1 MPWML
6 TFFHWNN
13 CTVSARAAGARQAT
27 RVSNRARQE
36 TLLIIRYLEMI
47 SPRSNAVGR
56 GAAPRGNVNGG
67 AGVGRDLRVVIQS
80 SGREPPIAGDG
91 AEHCAIAGTRGGDVP
106 HRIRP

>member
-6 TFFHWNN
+6 TFFHWNS
-13 CTVSARAAGARQAT
+13 CTVSARTAGARQAT
-27 RVSNRARQE
+27 RVSNRARRE

-47 SPRSNAVGR
+47 SPRSNAVWR
-56 GAAPRGNVNGG
+56 GAAPRRNVDGG
-67 AGVGRDLRVVIQS
+67 ARVGRYLHIVRKS
-80 SGREPPIAGDG
+80 PGREPPIAHDG